1 MQIIVKPEAVRWSV
15 NYQQDS
21 LNNGKDATQPDFRSE
36 TIWNSICNNL
46 PYNREET
53 NFLPKSHYSWGT
65 VGYLNAFH
73 DFVFCEDSN
82 FLQSE
87 KQRRN

>member
-1 MQIIVKPEAVRWSV
+1 MARMLHNLISGVKQYETQS
-15 NYQQDS
+15 
-21 LNNGKDATQPDFRSE
+21 ATIFHTTEKKQ
-36 TIWNSICNNL
+36 T
-46 PYNREET
+46 
-53 NFLPKSHYSWGT
+53 FLPKSHYSWGT